1 MLTRG
6 TAGGG
11 GFTLIELLVVMAII
25 ATLLSIAVPRY
36 FGSVDR
42 SKEAVLRQNLR
53 AIRDAIDK
61 YYADNERYPE
71 SLEVLAAGRY
81 LRDVPVDPVTGS
93 AATWIVVSPRVEVA
107 PGRTGERSEV
117 RPEERRVPR
126 PEERGALRAEDRN
139 VNRVYDVKS
148 GAPGTASDGT
158 VYAEW

>member
-1 MLTRG
+1 MHMRRT
-6 TAGGG
+6 TGGD

-42 SKEAVLRQNLR
+42 SKEAVLKQNLR

-71 SLEVLAAGRY
+71 SLQVLATGRY

-93 AATWIVVSPRVEVA
+93 ATTWIVVSPRAEA
-107 PGRTGERSEV
+107 ATGRPGERTEV
-117 RPEERRVPR
+117 RSDERRAPR
-126 PEERGALRAEDRN
+126 PDERGALRAEDRSAN
-139 VNRVYDVKS
+139 QVYDVKS

-158 VYAEW
+158 VYGEW